1 MNRNEN
7 EKKFIQS
14 EGYDDN
20 TFEQLLLSAYS
31 QEVVSNDMKVRLK
44 NRLDCQRVMRTDSVS
59 FWWLPATLATII
71 SFALAGILCVVY
83 VVVNING
90 ARSWMPNLLQLVSEI
105 WLKIHLAVI
114 VLEVIV
120 SWLVTI
126 LGVWKGNLVKSARI
140 M

>member
-31 QEVVSNDMKVRLK
+31 QEVVLNDMKVRLK

>member
-31 QEVVSNDMKVRLK
+31 QDVVSNDMKVRLK

-59 FWWLPATLATII
+59 FWWLPATLATIV

-90 ARSWMPNLLQLVSEI
+90 AHSWMPNLLQLVSEI
-105 WLKIHLAVI
+105 WLKMHLAVI
-114 VLEVIV
+114 ALEVIV

-126 LGVWKGNLVKSARI
+126 LGVWKGNLVKNARI

>member
-90 ARSWMPNLLQLVSEI
+90 ACSWMPNLLQLVSEI

>member
-90 ARSWMPNLLQLVSEI
+90 AWSWMPNLLQLVSEI